1 MKISALI
8 LGKIPKNFVQI
19 LEKFSRSLANF
30 WQILQIRGK
39 ARFPLDVHM
48 QEDSPVSLVFGR
60 CRPDDKGAEVLK
72 GAFCKASA
80 SCSWLLSSKK
90 GSGPAGTPE
99 VE

>member
-1 MKISALI
+1 MNV
-8 LGKIPKNFVQI
+8 GGC
-19 LEKFSRSLANF
+19 
-30 WQILQIRGK
+30 GK

-80 SCSWLLSSKK
+80 SCSWLLSSKR

-99 VE
+99 VEYLLAMLSKQDIYATG

>member
-1 MKISALI
+1 MNV
-8 LGKIPKNFVQI
+8 GGC
-19 LEKFSRSLANF
+19 
-30 WQILQIRGK
+30 GK

-72 GAFCKASA
+72 GGFSPPQAAAGS
-80 SCSWLLSSKK
+80 SCEG

-99 VE
+99 VDHLVPQGLF